1 MRWVF
6 GAAGWAAA
14 LLRVVIRNYNKAA
27 ARTEYWWGQG
37 SSSFAASLPSCCC
50 HSILYF
56 WLSNY
61 SWSPYLWFFFV
72 CRSFSTQ
79 FLLPSVLS
87 PNLFSFPKLES
98 ALLIFSR
105 YIPLFLLQYSSRWP
119 SGGWLNCSVSPGWLA
134 LLSLQC
140 VGGEAR
146 TSEYINKDP
155 AIKSHCLKLSSKLSS
170 SWWAESGREVSSFW
184 RDM

>member
-27 ARTEYWWGQG
+27 ARTEYWWGHG
-37 SSSFAASLPSCCC
+37 SSSFAVSLPSCCC
-50 HSILYF
+50 PSILYF

-61 SWSPYLWFFFV
+61 SWSPHVFFLFAEV
-72 CRSFSTQ
+72 SPLNFFSPLFCPELIFFPRARICSF
-79 FLLPSVLS
+79 
-87 PNLFSFPKLES
+87 
-98 ALLIFSR
+98 FSR

-155 AIKSHCLKLSSKLSS
+155 AIKSHCLKLSWKLSR
-170 SWWAESGREVSSFW
+170 SWWAESGQEFSWLW
-184 RDM
+184 RDV